1 MKVTLSSKKEII
13 GELAK
18 RSHVTREL
26 AGYVYHNLLDIILER
41 LKKGEEINLS
51 GIGKFKY
58 LNKRSS
64 VSNITKQV
72 IPPHL
77 QIKFKFNPKMA
88 RFIRVMSR
96 EY

>member
-41 LKKGEEINLS
+41 LKKGEESIYRLS
-51 GIGKFKY
+51 LSLIQRWPG
-58 LNKRSS
+58 LS
-64 VSNITKQV
+64 
-72 IPPHL
+72 
-77 QIKFKFNPKMA
+77 
-88 RFIRVMSR
+88 
-96 EY
+96 E